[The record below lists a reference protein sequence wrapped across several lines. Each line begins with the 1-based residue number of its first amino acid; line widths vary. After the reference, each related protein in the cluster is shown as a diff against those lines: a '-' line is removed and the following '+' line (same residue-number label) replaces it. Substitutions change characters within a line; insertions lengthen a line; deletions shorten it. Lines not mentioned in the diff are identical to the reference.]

1 MRTALLHFPE
11 LHLIFLSPTAHIATC
26 SSNVPTLRPFQHPLR
41 QTRLYTRLN
50 ELSPSERCI
59 VLAFCAIGVRSTA
72 HVHLLGLRGGPSF
85 APTPDGKTFAARPD
99 VEEEDPHVGLKRD
112 LVVRSL
118 REAMM
123 DLYGRLEIA
132 YGEASEEALQA
143 TLVLALVQMC
153 KRSSTLSTEASN

>member
-11 LHLIFLSPTAHIATC
+11 LHLIFLPPTAHIATC
-26 SSNVPTLRPFQHPLR
+26 SSNVPALRPFQHPLR

-50 ELSPSERCI
+50 ELIPAERCV

-72 HVHLLGLRGGPSF
+72 HVHLLGLRGGPTLG
-85 APTPDGKTFAARPD
+85 ADGKTLAAHLDPE
-99 VEEEDPHVGLKRD
+99 EEEDPHVGLKRD